1 MPELVLASTSRYRME
16 LLERL
21 GVPFRALAHR
31 CDERAIEP
39 RGADEETVALT
50 LARAK
55 AESLA
60 DVAPEAY
67 VLGSDQVVGLD
78 GTLLHKPGSRQAAID
93 QLERLAGRTH
103 RIVTAMSLRAPD
115 GTHTTHVDVHRMH
128 MRQLDRDAIAR
139 YVDADEP
146 FDCAGSYKLEKRGI
160 ALFEAVEG
168 ADATAVVGLPL
179 IALVRM
185 LGRAGFAVP

>member
-1 MPELVLASTSRYRME
+1 MPFKAV
-16 LLERL
+16 
-21 GVPFRALAHR
+21 AHR

-60 DVAPEAY
+60 DIAQGAY

-93 QLERLAGRTH
+93 QLMRLAGRTH

-115 GTHTTHVDVHRMH
+115 GTHLTHVDVHRMH
-128 MRQLDRDAIAR
+128 MRALDRETLSR

-160 ALFEAVEG
+160 ALFESVEG
-168 ADATAVVGLPL
+168 SDATAVVGLPL
-179 IALVRM
+179 IALVR
-185 LGRAGFAVP
+185 LLSRAGFVVP